1 MADIIV
7 PTEYQ
12 RTDRKPQAISRRD
25 EAIVFHTIRCFDQ
38 YRLMRDTFGSHWE
51 EIAELIDPPS
61 RNTFFFGNYNWPGQK
76 KTERQ
81 VDATGM
87 LALQRFC
94 AILISLLTPENMKW
108 HKLEAMDPYVQ
119 KDRQV
124 RMWLDRQNQNL
135 FNARKMP
142 TSNFVGQNYP
152 GMRALGAYG
161 TRGMMIEP
169 YFDPI
174 YQTPGLRHINVPL
187 GELYIHENFQGQ
199 VDGFIRNI
207 RMTARQMAQRFP
219 ETWPQVIEAALKM
232 GNETPWNILH
242 HVELNQQYDP
252 RAPRFD
258 WRSRPWVSYY
268 ISMEGKSVLEESGY
282 FSFPLAVGRYVQTP
296 GEVYGRSPAMDV
308 LPALK
313 TLNSEKRTFLTQ
325 GHRAAAPVL
334 LTHDDGLMSMDMRPN
349 AINVGGVTADGK
361 PLVQVL
367 PTGQIQTTIE
377 MMQEERGLINDA
389 FLVSLFQIL
398 TESPEMTATEVL
410 ERVNEK
416 GILLAPTVGRQ
427 GDECYG
433 TTMIPRELDILSQFG
448 QVDPMPP
455 LLRETGGL
463 YKVTMTGPLAMAM
476 RAGEAAGYQRSVQ
489 VAQERAQM
497 TGDPAPLDIFD
508 ADVADY
514 EIATEINGVPER
526 WMASP
531 KMILQ
536 KRNQRAQQN
545 AIQQKIQAL
554 PAQAAM
560 MKAQNTVDKNQQQ
573 QLPPAGP

>member
-1 MADIIV
+1 MADIVV
-7 PTEYQ
+7 PTQWQIGE
-12 RTDRKPQAISRRD
+12 RKPRLISRRE
-25 EAIVFHTIRCFDQ
+25 EAIVANTLQCFNQ

-61 RNTFFFGNYNWPGQK
+61 RNTFFYGNYNWPGQK
-76 KTERQ
+76 KTDRQ

-94 AILISLLTPENMKW
+94 AIGISLVTPANMKW
-108 HKLEAMDPYVQ
+108 HRLEAMNPDVQ
-119 KDRQV
+119 KKRAV
-124 RMWLDRQNQNL
+124 RLWMDKQTQNL
-135 FNARKMP
+135 FHARSMP
-142 TSNFVGQNYP
+142 SSNFVGQNYP
-152 GMRALGAYG
+152 GWRSIGAYG

-174 YQTPGLRHINVPL
+174 NKTPGLRHINVPL

-207 RMTARQMAQRFP
+207 RMTARQQAQRWPNTYP
-219 ETWPQVIEAALKM
+219 ETIENALDQ
-232 GNETPWNILH
+232 GSETPWNVLH
-242 HVELNQQYDP
+242 HVEMNQEYDPKAPQYD
-252 RAPRFD
+252 F
-258 WRSRPWVSYY
+258 RSRPWVSYY
-268 ISMEGKSVLEESGY
+268 ISLEGKCVLEEGGY

-325 GHRAAAPVL
+325 GHRAGAPVL

-349 AINVGGVTADGK
+349 AINPGGVTADGK
-361 PLVQVL
+361 LLVQVL
-367 PTGQIQTTIE
+367 PTGNIQITKE
-377 MMQEERGLINDA
+377 MMDEERGLINDS

-410 ERVNEK
+410 ERINEK

-433 TTMIPRELDILSQFG
+433 NMMIPRELDIMQQFG
-448 QVDPMPP
+448 MIDPMPDE
-455 LLRETGGL
+455 LKEAGGL

-497 TGDPAPLDIFD
+497 TGDPSPLDIFN

-526 WMASP
+526 WMAPP
-531 KMILQ
+531 KMILDARQ
-536 KRNQRAQQN
+536 GRAKQA
-545 AIQQKIQAL
+545 AIQQQIQAL
-554 PAQAAM
+554 PAQAGLIR
-560 MKAQNTVDKNQQQ
+560 AQNTVNKNQNQ